1 MSFVYAPARRLPRD
15 NNGRPVPESVF
26 PHTQLGRKTGS
37 NGIYIQAR
45 EFDGNGNPVRDIDFT
60 DHGRSEEH
68 DNPHQHMYRPNKT
81 GGTMNRGDPEP
92 LE

>member
-1 MSFVYAPARRLPRD
+1 MLLRMLKKGLSLYCFRICM
-15 NNGRPVPESVF
+15 E
-26 PHTQLGRKTGS
+26 
-37 NGIYIQAR
+37 YISQAR